1 MTKRPGQQPKR
12 QWRRQYIAAW
22 RKHRGL
28 SQEQLAERIG
38 KSRGLI
44 SQLESGT
51 TAYTAATLAALAE
64 ALSCEPW
71 DLLNVDP
78 TKEGQVID
86 IMDLLREATPEQK
99 AEAVGFIKGLVRRN

>member
-1 MTKRPGQQPKR
+1 MANRPGRNDKR
-12 QWRRQYIAAW
+12 QWRRHYVAAW
-22 RKHRGL
+22 RKYRGL

-51 TAYTAATLAALAE
+51 TAYTAETLHALAD

-78 TKEGQVID
+78 TKEGQVVD

-99 AEAVGFIKGLVRRN
+99 AEAVGFIKGLVRRH